1 MKTIKFYEVR
11 YESYSNPVESDA
23 FETMELASDAFET
36 RELAKEFAK
45 NSKSAMYCRLYEITM
60 VFNGTVTREE
70 NYITGLKTSR
80 HNDYIENEKW
90 GIEAGKRQIKE
101 IENNKRT
108 KAENKAKQIAN
119 FENCIARKE
128 KTIKEYYETYK

>member
-11 YESYSNPVESDA
+11 HEGYSNPVESDS
-23 FETMELASDAFET
+23 FETMEI
-36 RELAKEFAK
+36 AKEFAK
-45 NSKSAMYCRLYEITM
+45 NSKSAMYCRLYEVTM
-60 VFNGTVTREE
+60 IFNGTVTKEE
-70 NYITGLKTSR
+70 SYITGLRTPR
-80 HNDYIENEKW
+80 HENYIENEKW
-90 GIEAGKRQIKE
+90 SIEVWRRQIEE
-101 IENNKRT
+101 IENNKRM